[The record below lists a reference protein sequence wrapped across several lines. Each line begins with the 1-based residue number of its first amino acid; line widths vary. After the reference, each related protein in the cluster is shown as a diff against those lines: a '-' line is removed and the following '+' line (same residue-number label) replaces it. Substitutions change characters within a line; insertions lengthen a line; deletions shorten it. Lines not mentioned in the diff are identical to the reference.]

1 MASNPN
7 HIFLTFVALIT
18 LSLKFSLTQHINHPS
33 GTSQYQ
39 EMLDKAWWE
48 NDLIRHRWLLSIK
61 CVIYSIWCIAVHHPA
76 WEQSGCAC
84 TVKIIKSHHSH
95 SLSLH
100 ICRKLSVFSS
110 VCFVTSSGDN
120 PGSLYAEIL
129 ILRVWSQQWRFQ
141 HREIIYITLAH
152 GEFHTSFVCAIQLKM
167 CFLTLQ
173 SLDLL
178 MYLEK
183 NLILI

>member
-1 MASNPN
+1 
-7 HIFLTFVALIT
+7 
-18 LSLKFSLTQHINHPS
+18 
-33 GTSQYQ
+33 
-39 EMLDKAWWE
+39 MLDKAWWE
-48 NDLIRHRWLLSIK
+48 NDLIRHRWLLSIR

-76 WEQSGCAC
+76 WEQSWCAC

-110 VCFVTSSGDN
+110 VCFVMSSGDN

-129 ILRVWSQQWRFQ
+129 IRRVWSQQWRFK

-152 GEFHTSFVCAIQLKM
+152 GEFQSVSVKLWLHKTAYTCTHTLALPTSVRSSSKCV
-167 CFLTLQ
+167 
-173 SLDLL
+173 S
-178 MYLEK
+178 
-183 NLILI
+183 